1 MFAGLVS
8 VEKRQ
13 NSKNARFFPLPPLP
27 PPQRRSPGASL
38 PDLKISS
45 EEKRQKTEPEG
56 DLKAAS
62 GGSTSPPALSNF
74 DRRVGKK
81 YRLGRKIGSGSFGD
95 VYLGND
101 VTTGEDV
108 AIKLERIRTK
118 HPQLLYE
125 SKLYRILQ
133 GEPGVP
139 YMRWFGV
146 DAHYNVLVTDLLGP
160 SMEDLFNACG
170 RIFSPLNVMMIA
182 EQLIARIEYLH
193 TKHFI
198 HRDIK
203 PDNFLVGRGRRA
215 NLIYIIDFGL
225 SKRFRHP
232 KTRQHMPYR
241 EGKNLT
247 GTPRYASINNHLGI
261 EQSRRDDMESI
272 GYVLVYFASGSLPWQ
287 GLKANTKKIKYQ
299 KIMDKKMS
307 VSIATLCRGLPD
319 ELRKY
324 LEYTRSLRF
333 EDKPNYP
340 YLKSLFREALETKKY
355 GDAAQGFDWMR
366 MKGGVPGMI
375 GSPPGDEDMLP
386 PVSLRERVDSEGDAS
401 PPAAA
406 PKSVGESSH
415 GDAPEPPVPG
425 DD

>member
-1 MFAGLVS
+1 MAAAG
-8 VEKRQ
+8 
-13 NSKNARFFPLPPLP
+13 AAAP
-27 PPQRRSPGASL
+27 AS
-38 PDLKISS
+38 
-45 EEKRQKTEPEG
+45 
-56 DLKAAS
+56 A
-62 GGSTSPPALSNF
+62 TSMATF
-74 DRRVGKK
+74 DRRIGKK

-95 VYLGND
+95 VYLGTD

-133 GEPGVP
+133 GEPGIP

-182 EQLIARIEYLH
+182 EQMISRIEYMH

-215 NLIYIIDFGL
+215 NLIHIIDFGL

-287 GLKANTKKIKYQ
+287 GLKANTKKQKYQ

-340 YLKSLFREALETKKY
+340 YLKALFREALETKKY
-355 GDAAQGFDWMR
+355 GDPILGFDWLR
-366 MKGGVPGMI
+366 IKGGIPGVGASTGGAPM
-375 GSPPGDEDMLP
+375 EDDLP
-386 PVSLRERVDSEGDAS
+386 PPASPRERVDSGGGS
-401 PPAAA
+401 PPAAV
-406 PKSVGESSH
+406 PKSADASSH
-415 GDAPEPPVPG
+415 GGDAPEPPAPG
-425 DD
+425 SDA

>member
-1 MFAGLVS
+1 LFSSSSL
-8 VEKRQ
+8 EKR
-13 NSKNARFFPLPPLP
+13 
-27 PPQRRSPGASL
+27 G
-38 PDLKISS
+38 
-45 EEKRQKTEPEG
+45 KTEAERDPG
-56 DLKAAS
+56 MGAAGALAPAAS
-62 GGSTSPPALSNF
+62 ASMATY
-74 DRRVGKK
+74 DRRIGQK

-95 VYLGND
+95 VYLGTD

-182 EQLIARIEYLH
+182 EQLISRIEYMH

-215 NLIYIIDFGL
+215 NLIHIIDFGL

-287 GLKANTKKIKYQ
+287 GLKANTKKQKYQ

-340 YLKSLFREALETKKY
+340 YLKGLFREALETKKY
-355 GDAAQGFDWMR
+355 GDQTLGFDWLR
-366 MKGGVPGMI
+366 MKGGIPGVASSGTM
-375 GSPPGDEDMLP
+375 PPEDDLP
-386 PVSLRERVDSEGDAS
+386 PPASPRDRGESGNGS
-401 PPAAA
+401 PPAAV
-406 PKSVGESSH
+406 PKSAEESSH
-415 GDAPEPPVPG
+415 GEAPEPPAPG
-425 DD
+425 SDM

>member
-1 MFAGLVS
+1 M
-8 VEKRQ
+8 
-13 NSKNARFFPLPPLP
+13 
-27 PPQRRSPGASL
+27 
-38 PDLKISS
+38 
-45 EEKRQKTEPEG
+45 
-56 DLKAAS
+56 
-62 GGSTSPPALSNF
+62 STF

-95 VYLGND
+95 VYLGTD

-108 AIKLERIRTK
+108 AIKLERVRTK

-146 DAHYNVLVTDLLGP
+146 EAHYNVLVTDLLGP

-170 RIFSPLNVMMIA
+170 RLFTPLTVMMVA
-182 EQLIARIEYLH
+182 EQLISRIEYVH
-193 TKHFI
+193 AKHFI

-215 NLIYIIDFGL
+215 NVLYIIDFGL

-261 EQSRRDDMESI
+261 EQSRRDDMESV
-272 GYVLVYFASGSLPWQ
+272 GYVLVYFARGSLPWQ
-287 GLKANTKKIKYQ
+287 GLKANTKKQKYQ

-307 VSIATLCRGLPD
+307 VSISSLCRGLPE

-324 LEYTRSLRF
+324 LEYCRSLRF

-340 YLKSLFREALETKKY
+340 YLRSLFRDALETHKY
-355 GDAAQGFDWMR
+355 GDPAQGFDWM
-366 MKGGVPGMI
+366 KSPAGPGASSKKLAHPLGTDAAGVVQ
-375 GSPPGDEDMLP
+375 SP
-386 PVSLRERVDSEGDAS
+386 AQQQQ
-401 PPAAA
+401 AAA
-406 PKSVGESSH
+406 QQKAAAQQAQL
-415 GDAPEPPVPG
+415 APAPPPNVRDTTVAQGNAVEGLENLEEVEMDQAPG
-425 DD
+425 P

>member
-1 MFAGLVS
+1 MADPAPMDTDVGS
-8 VEKRQ
+8 
-13 NSKNARFFPLPPLP
+13 
-27 PPQRRSPGASL
+27 
-38 PDLKISS
+38 D
-45 EEKRQKTEPEG
+45 
-56 DLKAAS
+56 KAAS
-62 GGSTSPPALSNF
+62 SSF

-95 VYLGND
+95 VYLGTD

-125 SKLYRILQ
+125 SKVYRILQ

-170 RIFSPLNVMMIA
+170 RIFSALNVMMIA

-203 PDNFLVGRGRRA
+203 PDNFLVGRGRKA

-287 GLKANTKKIKYQ
+287 GLKANTKKQKYQ

-307 VSIATLCRGLPD
+307 VSISSLCRGLPE

-333 EDKPNYP
+333 EDKPNYL
-340 YLKSLFREALETKKY
+340 YLKGLFREALETHKY
-355 GDAAQGFDWMR
+355 GDPATGFDWMR
-366 MKGGVPGMI
+366 MKGATG
-375 GSPPGDEDMLP
+375 GSPPPGATEVGAGGP
-386 PVSLRERVDSEGDAS
+386 GSTGS
-401 PPAAA
+401 PGAAVPMA
-406 PKSVGESSH
+406 VKS
-415 GDAPEPPVPG
+415 DG
-425 DD
+425 DDGEHDAVGAGGGSDFEP

>member
-1 MFAGLVS
+1 MSA
-8 VEKRQ
+8 
-13 NSKNARFFPLPPLP
+13 
-27 PPQRRSPGASL
+27 
-38 PDLKISS
+38 
-45 EEKRQKTEPEG
+45 
-56 DLKAAS
+56 
-62 GGSTSPPALSNF
+62 STSSVV

-95 VYLGND
+95 VYLGTD

-125 SKLYRILQ
+125 SKLYRVLQ
-133 GEPGVP
+133 GGVGIP

-146 DAHYNVLVTDLLGP
+146 ETHYNVLVTDLLGP
-160 SMEDLFNACG
+160 SLEDLFNACG
-170 RIFSPLNVMMIA
+170 RMFSPINVMMIG
-182 EQLIARIEYLH
+182 EQLMSRIEYMH
-193 TKHFI
+193 SKHFI

-215 NLIYIIDFGL
+215 NLIYVIDFGL

-247 GTPRYASINNHLGI
+247 GTPRYASINNHLGV

-272 GYVLVYFASGSLPWQ
+272 GYVLVYLARGTLPWQ
-287 GLKANTKKIKYQ
+287 GLKANTKKQKYQ
-299 KIMDKKMS
+299 KIMDRKMS
-307 VSIATLCRGLPD
+307 VSIASLCKGLPD

-324 LEYTRSLRF
+324 LEYCRALRF

-340 YLKSLFREALETKKY
+340 YLRGLFLDGIESGKY
-355 GDAAQGFDWMR
+355 GTVQGFDWMR
-366 MKGGVPGMI
+366 INRGGR
-375 GSPPGDEDMLP
+375 S
-386 PVSLRERVDSEGDAS
+386 SQSAEGGGGGGAEGGGEAGAG
-401 PPAAA
+401 AA
-406 PKSVGESSH
+406 GESFRNVTSGQQTH
-415 GDAPEPPVPG
+415 MESAQFLEPDSAYPPKFP
-425 DD
+425 

>member
-1 MFAGLVS
+1 M
-8 VEKRQ
+8 E
-13 NSKNARFFPLPPLP
+13 
-27 PPQRRSPGASL
+27 
-38 PDLKISS
+38 
-45 EEKRQKTEPEG
+45 TEG
-56 DLKAAS
+56 S
-62 GGSTSPPALSNF
+62 GGDKLAPASSSF

-95 VYLGND
+95 VYLGTD

-125 SKLYRILQ
+125 SKVYRILQ

-203 PDNFLVGRGRRA
+203 PDNFLVGRGRKA

-232 KTRQHMPYR
+232 KVCELYIIKSVF
-241 EGKNLT
+241 KNEKLARSRLT
-247 GTPRYASINNHLGI
+247 INI
-261 EQSRRDDMESI
+261 YYYDCRRDNTCLT
-272 GYVLVYFASGSLPWQ
+272 V
-287 GLKANTKKIKYQ
+287 KAKT
-299 KIMDKKMS
+299 
-307 VSIATLCRGLPD
+307 
-319 ELRKY
+319 
-324 LEYTRSLRF
+324 
-333 EDKPNYP
+333 
-340 YLKSLFREALETKKY
+340 
-355 GDAAQGFDWMR
+355 
-366 MKGGVPGMI
+366 
-375 GSPPGDEDMLP
+375 
-386 PVSLRERVDSEGDAS
+386 
-401 PPAAA
+401 
-406 PKSVGESSH
+406 
-415 GDAPEPPVPG
+415 
-425 DD
+425 

>member
-1 MFAGLVS
+1 MNFLSLSSSLGRGKSAAAEATS
-8 VEKRQ
+8 Q
-13 NSKNARFFPLPPLP
+13 AQASPAPATPLATSELPQP
-27 PPQRRSPGASL
+27 PP
-38 PDLKISS
+38 
-45 EEKRQKTEPEG
+45 
-56 DLKAAS
+56 S
-62 GGSTSPPALSNF
+62 GGGQTGSPTNSSSSTAPF

-95 VYLGND
+95 VYLGTD

-160 SMEDLFNACG
+160 SMEDLFNAVG
-170 RIFSPLNVMMIA
+170 RLFSPLNVMMIA
-182 EQLIARIEYLH
+182 EQLIARIEYMH

-287 GLKANTKKIKYQ
+287 GLKANTKKQKYQ

-307 VSIATLCRGLPD
+307 VSISQLCRGLPD
-319 ELRKY
+319 ELKKY

-340 YLKSLFREALETKKY
+340 YLKGLFREALETKKY
-355 GDAAQGFDWMR
+355 GDSAQGFDWLR
-366 MKGGVPGMI
+366 MKGGIPGHATTTDNMDQADFVP
-375 GSPPGDEDMLP
+375 SPAHGGGEED
-386 PVSLRERVDSEGDAS
+386 SQGGGAS
-401 PPAAA
+401 PPAAV
-406 PKSVGESSH
+406 PKSVQSSSPGGEV
-415 GDAPEPPVPG
+415 PPAHHHPAEF
-425 DD
+425 

>member
-1 MFAGLVS
+1 MA
-8 VEKRQ
+8 
-13 NSKNARFFPLPPLP
+13 
-27 PPQRRSPGASL
+27 
-38 PDLKISS
+38 
-45 EEKRQKTEPEG
+45 T
-56 DLKAAS
+56 
-62 GGSTSPPALSNF
+62 F
-74 DRRVGKK
+74 DRRIGKK

-95 VYLGND
+95 VYLGTD
-101 VTTGEDV
+101 VTSGEDV

-182 EQLIARIEYLH
+182 EQLISRIEYLH

-287 GLKANTKKIKYQ
+287 GLKANTKKQKYQ

-319 ELRKY
+319 ELRRY

-340 YLKSLFREALETKKY
+340 YLKGLFREALETKKY
-355 GDAAQGFDWMR
+355 GDQVMGFDWLR
-366 MKGGVPGMI
+366 MKGGVPGI
-375 GSPPGDEDMLP
+375 GSSSGAPPEDDLP
-386 PVSLRERVDSEGDAS
+386 LPTSPRDRVESAGGS
-401 PPAAA
+401 PPAAV
-406 PKSVGESSH
+406 PKSAEGSSH
-415 GDAPEPPVPG
+415 GEAPEPPAPG
-425 DD
+425 TSDM

>member
-1 MFAGLVS
+1 M
-8 VEKRQ
+8 E
-13 NSKNARFFPLPPLP
+13 
-27 PPQRRSPGASL
+27 
-38 PDLKISS
+38 
-45 EEKRQKTEPEG
+45 
-56 DLKAAS
+56 
-62 GGSTSPPALSNF
+62 
-74 DRRVGKK
+74 RRVGKK

-95 VYLGND
+95 VYLGTD

-125 SKLYRILQ
+125 SKLYRVLQ
-133 GEPGVP
+133 GGIGIP

-146 DAHYNVLVTDLLGP
+146 ETHYNVLVTDLLGP
-160 SMEDLFNACG
+160 SLEDLFNACS
-170 RIFSPLNVMMIA
+170 RTFTPLCVMMIG
-182 EQLIARIEYLH
+182 EQLISRIEYMH
-193 TKHFI
+193 AKHFI

-215 NLIYIIDFGL
+215 NLLFIIDFGL

-247 GTPRYASINNHLGI
+247 GTPRYASINNHLGV

-272 GYVLVYFASGSLPWQ
+272 GYVLVYFARGSLPWQ
-287 GLKANTKKIKYQ
+287 GLKANTKKQKYQ

-307 VSIATLCRGLPD
+307 VSIGSLCRGLPE

-324 LEYTRSLRF
+324 LDYCRSLRF

-340 YLKSLFREALETKKY
+340 YLRALFKDAIDSGKY
-355 GDAAQGFDWMR
+355 GDPLKGFDWMNMSR
-366 MKGGVPGMI
+366 GGGDSSTSSRQNEHEDIPNDIGAAHAVRNDTANEAAAGGDVQAEAGATNMEVDNGNAAKRYPASGRPGM
-375 GSPPGDEDMLP
+375 
-386 PVSLRERVDSEGDAS
+386 EGE
-401 PPAAA
+401 
-406 PKSVGESSH
+406 VN
-415 GDAPEPPVPG
+415 
-425 DD
+425 